1 MLTDA
6 QKEDFLSI
14 LPDRLSGITTLE
26 ELCML
31 LINTVQNGGDFED
44 MLTQIE
50 SILSLP
56 DLGGGGVS
64 SDVITGIM
72 NCVQRNIV

>member
-14 LPDRLSGITTLE
+14 LPDRLSSITTLE

-50 SILSLP
+50 SNLESP
-56 DLGGGGVS
+56 
-64 SDVITGIM
+64 
-72 NCVQRNIV
+72 